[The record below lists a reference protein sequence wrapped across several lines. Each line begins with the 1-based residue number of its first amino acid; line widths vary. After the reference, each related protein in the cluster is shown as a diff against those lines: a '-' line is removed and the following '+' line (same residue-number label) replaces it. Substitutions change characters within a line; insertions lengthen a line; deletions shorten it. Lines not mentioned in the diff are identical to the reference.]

1 MIKCLTKIV
10 SNSQVQWLTP
20 LIPATREAEIGR
32 IMVPGQPEKKV
43 SETPSQPTGQ
53 VHCHTLVIPDSW
65 EAKIGILRF
74 EASLDKNARCY

>member
-1 MIKCLTKIV
+1 
-10 SNSQVQWLTP
+10 
-20 LIPATREAEIGR
+20 
-32 IMVPGQPEKKV
+32 MVPGQPEKKV